1 MSDPS
6 FQTIR
11 LGRGAHASPLHG
23 ACVVELASMLAGE
36 RFSDHPR
43 SVCPVIAGF
52 LRVYNDRLRER
63 EMPELYPLAAMVVGS
78 RSTLRVRR
86 RRVRRLAAWVHE
98 QDPHRRF
105 GGYPSRD
112 EVVVAAA
119 RAAERLPDECR
130 SDTVRALVAELL
142 DMGRERVRPA
152 SVAGPS
158 VPASV
163 GAPARATPGVA
174 EAPDPLRVT
183 SGG

>member
-43 SVCPVIAGF
+43 TVCPVIAGF
-52 LRVYNDRLRER
+52 LRVYNDRLPKREL
-63 EMPELYPLAAMVVGS
+63 PELYPLAAMVVES
-78 RSTLRVRR
+78 RSARRVRR
-86 RRVRRLAAWVHE
+86 RRVHRLAAWAQE
-98 QDPHRRF
+98 QDPRRRF
-105 GGYPSRD
+105 GRHPCRD

-119 RAAERLPDECR
+119 RAAAHLPDER
-130 SDTVRALVAELL
+130 RAAIVRALVADLVE
-142 DMGRERVRPA
+142 MGHERVRPA
-152 SVAGPS
+152 SVAAPS

-163 GAPARATPGVA
+163 GASPHATA
-174 EAPDPLRVT
+174 AAADAPDPLRVS